1 MTHRHLITL
10 ITRIPALS
18 LAFLLTAYCLL
29 PTAFAQTATGT
40 LSGTVVDENGAV
52 VSGVAVSVMNPA
64 TSLERNTTTNDAGFF
79 TLPLLPPGTYTLTAR
94 RDGFKIIR
102 AENIVLNVNDERS
115 LQIQMK
121 VGDVKEVVNV
131 TGEAPLINESPAV
144 GTVVDRQFVE
154 NIPLNGRSFQSLI
167 TLSPGV
173 VLTKSTFAEQGQ
185 FSVNGQRANANY
197 FTVDG
202 VSSNAGVSAGL
213 FLVQSAG
220 GTLPSF
226 SAAGGTNSL
235 VSVDAMQE
243 FRIQT
248 SSFAPEFGRTPG
260 AQVQILTRSG
270 TNDFHGTLFEYFRND
285 GMDANDWFNNSRR
298 LPKPALRQND
308 FGGVLG
314 GPLYLPRFGEGGPSF
329 YSGKNRTFFSSLTK
343 GCDCD
348 CRKAR

>member
-154 NIPLNGRSFQSLI
+154 NMPLNGRSFQTLISL
-167 TLSPGV
+167 TPGV
-173 VLTKSTFAEQGQ
+173 VTTPASLASGNLGQ
-185 FSVNGQRANANY
+185 FSVNGQRADANY

-202 VSSNAGVSAGL
+202 ASANVGMTASTVLGQTVGGALPGL
-213 FLVQSAG
+213 SAQ
-220 GTLPSF
+220 
-226 SAAGGTNSL
+226 GGTNSL
-235 VSVDAMQE
+235 VSVDALQ
-243 FRIQT
+243 
-248 SSFAPEFGRTPG
+248 
-260 AQVQILTRSG
+260 
-270 TNDFHGTLFEYFRND
+270 
-285 GMDANDWFNNSRR
+285 
-298 LPKPALRQND
+298 
-308 FGGVLG
+308 
-314 GPLYLPRFGEGGPSF
+314 
-329 YSGKNRTFFSSLTK
+329 
-343 GCDCD
+343 
-348 CRKAR
+348 